1 MIGFRSISA
10 ARRIALAAGLLLA
23 ARSPAQAQIF
33 PTPDLSHATVT
44 VAGLPGQHTKIWVSI
59 LSSSSAFGHS
69 MFYFANPF
77 DPNLPNGGGQFI
89 PPAHPRPVKPWT
101 APQNE
106 TFLGT
111 FDAGSDLF
119 FGLLLNTAKPVT
131 YNWVFS
137 GPAAGNVDNSFHL
150 YNWGNSVVYQ
160 DNRVTPMPGTPNALT
175 TYGWEEEIQ
184 FPGPHGGDYNDLLFV
199 VRSET
204 TPEPASLALFGSG
217 LMGLGGLGVF
227 RRRRSV

>member
-1 MIGFRSISA
+1 MIGFRSITA
-10 ARRIALAAGLLLA
+10 ARRIALAAALLSTA
-23 ARSPAQAQIF
+23 GAPVQAQFF

-59 LSSSSAFGHS
+59 LSASSKFGHS

-77 DPNLPNGGGQFI
+77 NNSLPNGGGQFI
-89 PPAHPRPVKPWT
+89 PPAHPRPTKPWT
-101 APQNE
+101 APPNE

-111 FDAGSDLF
+111 FDAGSDLL
-119 FGLLLNTAKPVT
+119 FGLLLDTPTPVRF
-131 YNWVFS
+131 NWVFS
-137 GPAAGNVDNSFHL
+137 GPQSNNPDNSFHL

-160 DNRVTPMPGTPNALT
+160 DDRLTPMPGTPNNLT

-199 VRSET
+199 VRSEV

-217 LMGLGGLGVF
+217 LVGLGGLGIF
-227 RRRRSV
+227 RRRRSA